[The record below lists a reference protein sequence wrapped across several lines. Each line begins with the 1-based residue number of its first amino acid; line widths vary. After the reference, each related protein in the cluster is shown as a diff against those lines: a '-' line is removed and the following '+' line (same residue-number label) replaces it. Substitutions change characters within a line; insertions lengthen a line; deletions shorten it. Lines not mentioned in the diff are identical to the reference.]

1 MGDVPGPAL
10 QVIILGSG
18 GGPQESNTTA
28 FLVRAVDENWSKG
41 SIVAVDAGV
50 HLSAI
55 TRLIEEAYPS
65 PPPAKLPFK
74 LDNGPFSGL
83 ELPYASAGANAAYV
97 TRSLIDTY
105 LITHP
110 HLDHISGFVVNT
122 AGWPGT
128 RPKKLAGLPST
139 IQAFKSHIFNNVIW
153 PNLSDENNGAGLL
166 TYLRLVEGGS
176 PAMGDGEGKGYTEV
190 SNGLLVKIWSVSHGH
205 CIEKHPHRGSASGA
219 SPRFGSHDGASQTPR
234 RDLYSHVSS
243 QGPFRGQTLLG
254 QAALSAASSPFGS
267 TGELEK
273 VCVYDSS
280 AYFIQDQSHRREV
293 LIFGDVEPD
302 SISLSPRNFHV
313 WQEAAPKIA
322 AGTLAAIFIEC
333 SYDDSQSDDRLFGHL
348 KPCFI
353 MEELRA
359 LADEVDMCRR
369 MKVNESKKRKRA
381 STDDSHNHRSCSY
394 SVRKQEPVPEEPVS
408 PKSIRPST
416 AKSTA
421 AGAAVTEDHHHDQH
435 YHVETP
441 HLATPTDELS
451 LHDLEPLE
459 VGVVLDS
466 GRPLE
471 GLKVVIIHVK
481 QRLDD
486 GPAVQDCILRQL
498 EDHEK
503 EANLGCEFIISR
515 SGMSFYF

>member
-1 MGDVPGPAL
+1 MGDTSGPAL

-65 PPPAKLPFK
+65 PPPVKLPFK
-74 LDNGPFSGL
+74 LGNGPFSGL
-83 ELPYASAGANAAYV
+83 ELPYASAGASAAYIV
-97 TRSLIDTY
+97 RSLVDAY

-153 PNLSDENNGAGLL
+153 PNLSDESNGAGLL

-176 PAMGDGEGKGYTEV
+176 PALGDGEGKGYTEV
-190 SNGLLVKIWSVSHGH
+190 CEGLLVKVWSVSHGH
-205 CIEKHPHRGSASGA
+205 CIERHPHRGSASGA
-219 SPRFGSHDGASQTPR
+219 SPRVGSHDGSSQTPR
-234 RDLYSHVSS
+234 RDLYSHLSS
-243 QGPFRGQTLLG
+243 QAASRSQTLLS
-254 QAALSAASSPFGS
+254 QAALAAASSPFGS
-267 TGELEK
+267 TGEPEK
-273 VCVYDSS
+273 ICVYDSS

-302 SISLSPRNFHV
+302 SISLSPRNFQV

-333 SYDDSQSDDRLFGHL
+333 SYDDSQSNDRLFGHM

-353 MEELRA
+353 VDELRA
-359 LADEVDMCRR
+359 LAHEVELSRR
-369 MKVNESKKRKRA
+369 MKGIGSKKRKRV
-381 STDDSHNHRSCSY
+381 STGECHDAHRPSSLL
-394 SVRKQEPVPEEPVS
+394 KQEQPVLEDPVS
-408 PKSIRPST
+408 PKSIRPT
-416 AKSTA
+416 TVKSITA
-421 AGAAVTEDHHHDQH
+421 ASGHGTVTEHHDHQ
-435 YHVETP
+435 VETP

-451 LHDLEPLE
+451 LQDVEPL
-459 VGVVLDS
+459 GMVLLDDS
-466 GRPLE
+466 SRPLE
-471 GLKVVIIHVK
+471 GLKVIIIHVK
-481 QRLDD
+481 EKLDD
-486 GPAVQDCILRQL
+486 GPSVEDSILTQL
-498 EDHEK
+498 LEHEK
-503 EANLGCEFIISR
+503 EANLGCEFIISK